1 MLYLCHDV
9 SSPVEYCTSGKFV
22 CDKGGAVHPRRTLNS
37 YVLLLGCEG
46 EYAIE
51 QDGVEYMLT
60 PGTYMLL
67 LAGHTHGGTKPCPPK
82 LSHFWCHF
90 YMRSGTYITDAPSI
104 KSAET
109 KNSGYAPLDIPPNTC
124 ENEELI
130 LPEFGTIPST
140 EKYRLLFNSL
150 IDSSLSGNRFRRE
163 ICNNIITE
171 ILLELSDTFL
181 SSNAPSAKQSSLAL
195 TENVT
200 EYIRINAASIKNVSD
215 VADYFGYNPE
225 YLTTLVKKNTSH
237 SIIDRINMSKISRA
251 KEMLLGT
258 NLRISEIAPLCGFT
272 DSKYF
277 SRLFRKLTDTTPGEY
292 RNTYSKMHLNGENK
306 TEEEQVKK

>member
-1 MLYLCHDV
+1 MQCCIWCHRCFRSRRILHKRKVCLCH
-9 SSPVEYCTSGKFV
+9 K
-22 CDKGGAVHPRRTLNS
+22 KGGAVHPRRTLDS

-82 LSHFWCHF
+82 PSHFWCHF

-130 LPEFGTIPST
+130 LPQFGTIPST

-150 IDSSLSGNRFRRE
+150 IDSSPQRKQ
-163 ICNNIITE
+163 I
-171 ILLELSDTFL
+171 
-181 SSNAPSAKQSSLAL
+181 PSRDLQQHYHR
-195 TENVT
+195 NF
-200 EYIRINAASIKNVSD
+200 ASAVRHIS
-215 VADYFGYNPE
+215 
-225 YLTTLVKKNTSH
+225 LVKC
-237 SIIDRINMSKISRA
+237 SIS
-251 KEMLLGT
+251 
-258 NLRISEIAPLCGFT
+258 
-272 DSKYF
+272 
-277 SRLFRKLTDTTPGEY
+277 
-292 RNTYSKMHLNGENK
+292 
-306 TEEEQVKK
+306 

>member
-9 SSPVEYCTSGKFV
+9 SAPVEYCTSGKFV
-22 CDKGGAVHPRRTLNS
+22 CDRVGAVHPRSTLNS

-60 PGTYMLL
+60 PGTYVLL
-67 LAGHTHGGTKPCPPK
+67 SAGHTHGGTKPCPPK

-130 LPEFGTIPST
+130 LPEFGTT
-140 EKYRLLFNSL
+140 TRLLKNTDCYSILSF
-150 IDSSLSGNRFRRE
+150 DSTSGNRFRRE

-200 EYIRINAASIKNVSD
+200 EYIRINAASIRSD
-215 VADYFGYNPE
+215 VADYLDIIP
-225 YLTTLVKKNTSH
+225 
-237 SIIDRINMSKISRA
+237 SI
-251 KEMLLGT
+251 
-258 NLRISEIAPLCGFT
+258 
-272 DSKYF
+272 
-277 SRLFRKLTDTTPGEY
+277 
-292 RNTYSKMHLNGENK
+292 
-306 TEEEQVKK
+306 